1 MSRKRILLSF
11 LSFLVLVVGALG
23 CTSGSPNNA
32 SGAAQPTPQAT
43 LDLPGAAGTPVIM
56 KSITSN
62 MYSFRDAYVTA
73 ETGFVGGTKTIPPVF
88 PSGTKK
94 LYLVVQYS
102 GELPTT
108 QKLTRKVNGR
118 NGPVKFEFSS
128 TSTSSTF
135 DGKFVT
141 FSMEPANGRF
151 EDGPYQAIVE
161 LGRSE
166 IAKLNWTVGPVQ

>member
-1 MSRKRILLSF
+1 MFRKRIFLSF
-11 LSFLVLVVGALG
+11 LSVLILVMGALG
-23 CTSGSPNNA
+23 CSSGSPNNT

-43 LDLPGAAGTPVIM
+43 LNLPGAAGKPLEMT
-56 KSITSN
+56 SITSN
-62 MYSFRDAYVTA
+62 VYSFKDAYVTA
-73 ETGFVGGTKTIPPVF
+73 EKGFFGSQKTIPPVF
-88 PSGTKK
+88 PSGTTK

-118 NGPVKFEFSS
+118 NGPVKFESSS

-141 FSMEPANGRF
+141 FSMEPANGKF
-151 EDGPYQAIVE
+151 EDGPYQALVE
-161 LGRSE
+161 LGGRE